1 MELED
6 TRVCQ
11 TRLSGRT
18 VAFGTAAGIV
28 VLVDLEA
35 GTVLDGFDA
44 HTDEITALEWA
55 GSEKL
60 ISGGAG
66 RRRRRLQPSR
76 CGESSLFELVEVD
89 DFEDDFDDDEE
100 DAGVLD
106 SLYDALDALQDG
118 HDADADAALA
128 AALFGGDYYP
138 VPKDDRIIIEHQR
151 DRVDVADVLG
161 EMTEA
166 PESDGEPDVVLRGH
180 SARVTGVRALDA
192 KASKVLSASL
202 DRRVLLWDVEQGDC
216 REVAVAPSAICCLA
230 VADGVAVVGLLDGS
244 VEGYDLEDG
253 ARVFRLE
260 DAHEGA
266 VRSVH
271 FGDDGASPLDDND
284 AGPRGRLLCTGGADG
299 VVKCYTMRG
308 GADGEPLQPQKADG
322 CPLEAEDVPIHF
334 RGRRSGAHALR
345 GHAGA
350 VVAVQADDTKLVSAS
365 IDGSVR
371 CWDLRTGAQ
380 LFALDG
386 HSRHITSLHFEDFE
400 GPDGKL
406 VSSSG
411 LERAE
416 LTSSS
421 TTSRAKCGVD
431 APRGVDY
438 KQQACSYLAFKQQVA
453 PFPSRSAFA
462 FARNEPSSSK
472 RTPVP
477 FAIASRLALASFS
490 FVVSRR
496 SSLFEPR
503 IPCALPRRAP
513 RALYLSPL
521 LLVVGVEL
529 LLAFLLRAAVPPVD
543 VEIRRPSTRLRP
555 HDVVDA
561 LRPEARR
568 RRVPSDAGA
577 GLPDRPRPTRPPLLS
592 RRRRARPPQPRWL
605 GPSWRPRR
613 P

>member
-1 MELED
+1 MPGRARSNSFKVCAALLAGGAKALIAPQPPRAKATALRAAMSEPEESPEACRARALTEEFSETKTSDDAVFAELWERVSKSRSDAVRQDRLTASNWRRGAHDRLAAVELED

-60 ISGGAG
+60 ISGGADG
-66 RRRRRLQPSR
+66 AVVVYSPSR

-128 AALFGGDYYP
+128 RAALFGGDYYP

-151 DRVDVADVLG
+151 DRADVADVLG

-260 DAHEGA
+260 DANEGA

-386 HSRHITSLHFEDFE
+386 HSRHITSLHFE
-400 GPDGKL
+400 GPLL
-406 VSSSG
+406 VSDGTGGNVVVHDFSG
-411 LERAE
+411 
-416 LTSSS
+416 
-421 TTSRAKCGVD
+421 KV
-431 APRGVDY
+431 
-438 KQQACSYLAFKQQVA
+438 
-453 PFPSRSAFA
+453 RS
-462 FARNEPSSSK
+462 
-472 RTPVP
+472 
-477 FAIASRLALASFS
+477 
-490 FVVSRR
+490 
-496 SSLFEPR
+496 
-503 IPCALPRRAP
+503 
-513 RALYLSPL
+513 
-521 LLVVGVEL
+521 
-529 LLAFLLRAAVPPVD
+529 
-543 VEIRRPSTRLRP
+543 
-555 HDVVDA
+555 
-561 LRPEARR
+561 
-568 RRVPSDAGA
+568 
-577 GLPDRPRPTRPPLLS
+577 
-592 RRRRARPPQPRWL
+592 
-605 GPSWRPRR
+605 
-613 P
+613 

>member
-1 MELED
+1 MPGRSRSNSFKVCAALLAGGAKALVAPQPPRAKATTLRAAMSEPEESPEACRARALTEEFSETKTSDDAVFAELWERVSKSRSDAVRQDRLTASNWRRGAHDRLAAVELED

-60 ISGGAG
+60 ISGGADG
-66 RRRRRLQPSR
+66 AVVVYSPSR

-89 DFEDDFDDDEE
+89 DFEDDFEDDDE

-128 AALFGGDYYP
+128 RAALFGGDYYP

-151 DRVDVADVLG
+151 DRVDVAEELMG
-161 EMTEA
+161 LSEA

-244 VEGYDLEDG
+244 VEGYNLEDG

-271 FGDDGASPLDDND
+271 FGNEGDDEDD

-308 GADGEPLQPQKADG
+308 GADGEPLQPRKADG

-386 HSRHITSLHFEDFE
+386 HSRHITSLHFE
-400 GPDGKL
+400 GPLL
-406 VSSSG
+406 VSDGTGGNVVVHDFSG
-411 LERAE
+411 
-416 LTSSS
+416 
-421 TTSRAKCGVD
+421 KV
-431 APRGVDY
+431 
-438 KQQACSYLAFKQQVA
+438 
-453 PFPSRSAFA
+453 RS
-462 FARNEPSSSK
+462 
-472 RTPVP
+472 
-477 FAIASRLALASFS
+477 
-490 FVVSRR
+490 
-496 SSLFEPR
+496 
-503 IPCALPRRAP
+503 
-513 RALYLSPL
+513 
-521 LLVVGVEL
+521 
-529 LLAFLLRAAVPPVD
+529 
-543 VEIRRPSTRLRP
+543 
-555 HDVVDA
+555 
-561 LRPEARR
+561 
-568 RRVPSDAGA
+568 
-577 GLPDRPRPTRPPLLS
+577 
-592 RRRRARPPQPRWL
+592 
-605 GPSWRPRR
+605 
-613 P
+613 